1 MTGPV
6 ELGTGLAATGLVA
19 LAIGALQLRS
29 PTFWLA
35 FAWGIPPGP
44 EPGWP
49 EYAVRVFGGVFV
61 CLGLAAAAGGAFVV
75 STAL

>member
-1 MTGPV
+1 MTGPIG
-6 ELGTGLAATGLVA
+6 LGAFLAGAGVVA
-19 LAIGALQLRS
+19 LLTGVVQLRS

-35 FAWGIPPGP
+35 FAWGIPSTP

-49 EYAVRVFGGVFV
+49 EYAVRVLGGAFV
-61 CLGLAAAAGGAFVV
+61 CLGLAATVGGAFVV

>member
-1 MTGPV
+1 MTGPIG
-6 ELGTGLAATGLVA
+6 LGGFLAGTGVAA
-19 LAIGALQLRS
+19 LAIGAVQLRS

-35 FAWGIPPGP
+35 FAWGISSRP

-49 EYAVRVFGGVFV
+49 EYAVRVLDGAFV
-61 CLGLAAAAGGAFVV
+61 CLGLAATVGGALVV